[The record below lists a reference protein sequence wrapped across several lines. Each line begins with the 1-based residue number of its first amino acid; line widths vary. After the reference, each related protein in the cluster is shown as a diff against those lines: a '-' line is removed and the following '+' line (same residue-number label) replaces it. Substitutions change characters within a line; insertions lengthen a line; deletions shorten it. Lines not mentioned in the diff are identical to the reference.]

1 MAKRFGRNSRRKLRE
16 EVERASSE
24 ASYFQG
30 VSSRLRWDLE
40 SVKKRHDMEIAAAR
54 RARDMVKISV
64 DTMLDPRE
72 RNVRIRAYFDRVSAH
87 RGDYPY
93 LVDEIAIDMDTMRMQ
108 DQIEREA
115 FVTHAS
121 QLIAEHALE
130 QMVRQWRSR

>member
-1 MAKRFGRNSRRKLRE
+1 MAKRFGRNQKRKLRE
-16 EVERASSE
+16 EVEQASSE
-24 ASYFQG
+24 ASYHRG
-30 VSSRLRWDLE
+30 VSFRLRNDLD
-40 SVKKRHDMEIAAAR
+40 SLKRRHDMEIAASR

-64 DTMLDPRE
+64 DTMLNPRE
-72 RNVRIRAYFDRVSAH
+72 RNVRIRAYFDRVSAN
-87 RGDYPY
+87 RGEYPY

-130 QMVRQWRSR
+130 QMVRQWRSH